1 MGLHG
6 CACNQNWSREQR
18 MKIGEILVNN
28 PKTTPL
34 ANQGQAR
41 ISDRDNERSILELQA
56 ELKTFVCEGLY
67 SDGIQRMIESFLQH
81 RDHSS
86 QKAAWVSGFFGSG
99 KSHLLKML
107 CHLWM
112 DTAFEDGST
121 ARSLVPSIPEE
132 LKSLLKEL
140 DTVGRRTGGLFAAA
154 GALPSGT
161 TDKVRLTVLG
171 VLLRTSGFPEG
182 YPQAKFCLWL
192 HSNGLYEQ
200 FKLKIESSGKIL
212 SNELNNLYVSPLIAK
227 ALLDMWPD
235 FGKSEADVR
244 STLKAQFPN
253 QDSDLTSAQF
263 IKDFKEVLALK
274 GKNGR
279 MPCTVIILDEVQQ
292 YIGDSAERSTLVAEV
307 AETLAKQMDGQVL
320 LVGSGQNA
328 LNAVPLFQRLMDR
341 FTIPVPLSDAD
352 VETVTRKVLLQKKP
366 TAHAAIKN
374 VLDQCSG
381 EISRQLQGT
390 KISET
395 PHDRD
400 ILVTDYPL
408 LPTRRRLWENL
419 FRQVDVAG
427 TRSQL
432 RSQLRIVHDAIA
444 EISEHNIGAVVAG
457 DKLFEAL
464 SADLVTSGVLL
475 RELNERIQTL
485 PKEQKLKN
493 GVLAKRLC
501 GLIFM
506 IGRLPRQSG
515 VDIGVRSSIDHLT
528 DLMIEDLRED
538 RGLLR
543 EEISLALTQLVDLG
557 TLMKIGDEFRLQTK
571 EGSEWDREFRNRQ
584 VRLGSD
590 DASIQL
596 KRDELLRE
604 QILQELSKVRI
615 QQGASKTTRRI
626 DVYWDQTPPQS
637 DGERVPLW
645 VRDEWSTSS
654 KQVLDLLRVQG
665 PESPV
670 IAAFIPKR
678 GAEDLKRLIIEETAA
693 QETIDFKSGTP
704 TEEGL
709 EAKRALESK
718 RDIAKAERERLIL
731 EIIEATKVY
740 LAGGNEVPNP
750 SLSERLKEA
759 ALISIARLFPRFS
772 EADSGAWEAVIKR
785 AKEGSDQPLQPLGYS
800 GPNDQHSVAKQIL
813 QTVGTGKTGADI
825 RKDLESSPFG
835 WPKDGIDALL
845 LVLSGSQHLAA
856 FINGATVQVGQLD
869 QTKIS
874 KAEFKVERI
883 TLSTQDRIR
892 CRQLFQLLGIQSKAG
907 EEVVKSEEFLRD
919 FIRLA
924 EKTGGEAP
932 LPPLPNLQDFRD
944 LQSKVGNDRLATLR
958 DSFEHLKGFI
968 EKFQELEKRR
978 DEREAL
984 WRMLSALIKFASNI
998 SAADSIRQQLKAI
1011 LDGRIL
1017 LDESNPLPALRTQ
1030 LTDLLRKQLVE
1041 IDRQQKTKIAAALV
1055 EIRESSMWSKL
1066 SETKRTELVSASRL
1080 ETVAPLTIGSDED
1093 LLISLES
1100 FSLDA
1105 RQESVDAVEARK
1117 NRVLENMALELV
1129 PKTRRVQLR
1138 SVTLQNEQELDQWLG
1153 EQKKEL
1159 VAALKDGPVFIG

>member
-1 MGLHG
+1 
-6 CACNQNWSREQR
+6 
-18 MKIGEILVNN
+18 MKIGEILLNN

-67 SDGIQRMIESFLQH
+67 SDGIQRMIESYLKH

-112 DTAFEDGST
+112 DTAFDDGST

-140 DTVGRRTGGLFAAA
+140 DTVGRRAGGLFAAA

-171 VLLRTSGFPEG
+171 VLLRAAGLPEG
-182 YPQAKFCLWL
+182 YPQARFCLWL
-192 HSNGLYEQ
+192 HSHGIFEQ
-200 FKLKIESSGKIL
+200 FKSKIEASGKVL
-212 SNELNNLYVSPLIAK
+212 ANELNNLYVSPLIAR
-227 ALLDMWPD
+227 ALLEMWPD

-253 QDSDLTSAQF
+253 QDSDLTTAQF

-292 YIGDSAERSTLVAEV
+292 YIGDSPERSSLVAEV
-307 AETLAKQMDGQVL
+307 AETLAKQMDSQVL

-366 TAHAAIKN
+366 TAHAAIKD

-395 PHDRD
+395 PNDRD
-400 ILVTDYPL
+400 ILVIDYPL

-432 RSQLRIVHDAIA
+432 RSQLRIVHDAVA
-444 EISEHNIGAVVAG
+444 EISDKDIGAVVAG

-464 SADLVTSGVLL
+464 AADLVTSGVLL
-475 RELNERIQTL
+475 RELNERIQSL

-506 IGRLPRQSG
+506 IGRLPRQVG
-515 VDIGVRSSIDHLT
+515 VDIGVRSSVDHLT
-528 DLMIEDLRED
+528 DLMIENLHDD
-538 RGLLR
+538 RGMLR
-543 EEISLALTQLVDLG
+543 EEISLTLTQLVDLG
-557 TLMKIGDEFRLQTK
+557 ALMKIGDEFRLQTK

-584 VRLGSD
+584 ARLVSD
-590 DASIQL
+590 DANIQL
-596 KRDELLRE
+596 KRDELLKD
-604 QILQELSKVRI
+604 QLGQELNKVRI

-626 DVYWDQTPPQS
+626 EVSWDQTPPQS

-645 VRDEWSTSS
+645 VRDEWSTSA
-654 KQVLDLLRVQG
+654 KQVLELLRVQG
-665 PESPV
+665 PDSPI

-731 EIIEATKVY
+731 EIVGATKVY
-740 LAGGNEVPNP
+740 LAGGNEVPSP
-750 SLSERLKEA
+750 TLPERLKEA
-759 ALISIARLFPRFS
+759 ALISIARLFPRFP

-800 GPNDQHSVAKQIL
+800 GPIDQHSIAKQIL
-813 QTVGTGKTGADI
+813 QTVGTGKIGADI
-825 RKDLESSPFG
+825 RKELEGSPFG
-835 WPKDGIDALL
+835 WPKDAIDAVL
-845 LVLSGSQHLAA
+845 LVLSGSQHLTV
-856 FINGATVQVGQLD
+856 FVNGAPVQVGQLD

-874 KAEFKVERI
+874 KAEFKVERV
-883 TLSTQDRIR
+883 TLSTQDRIK
-892 CRQLFQLLGIQSKAG
+892 CRQLFQVLGLQSKAG
-907 EEVVKSEEFLRD
+907 EEVAKSDEFLHI

-924 EKTGGEAP
+924 EQAGGDAP
-932 LPPLPNLQDFRD
+932 LPPQPDVQELRD
-944 LQSKVGNDRLATLR
+944 LQTKVGNDRLAAIR
-958 DSFEHLKGFI
+958 DSYERLKGLI
-968 EKFQELEKRR
+968 EQFQEFGKRR
-978 DEREAL
+978 KDREPL
-984 WRMLSALIKFASNI
+984 WKVLSSLVKFANNLSE
-998 SAADSIRQQLKAI
+998 ADQIKQQLKAI
-1011 LDGRIL
+1011 ADGRIL
-1017 LDESNPLPALRTQ
+1017 LEENNPLPALRTQ
-1030 LTDLLRKQLVE
+1030 LTDLLRKQLIE
-1041 IDRQQKTKIAAALV
+1041 IDRQQKGKVQAALG
-1055 EIRESSMWSKL
+1055 EIRESSMWKRL
-1066 SETKRTELVSASRL
+1066 SEQKRNELISASRL
-1080 ETVAPLTIGSDED
+1080 EVVAPLTIGSDEE
-1093 LLISLES
+1093 LLVSLES

-1117 NRVLENMALELV
+1117 KRVLEQMALELV
-1129 PKTRRVQLR
+1129 PKTRRIQLR
-1138 SVTLQNEQELDQWLG
+1138 SATLQNEQELDQWLT